1 MIYNLLTF
9 KKRDMYES
17 TEDGVG
23 RETDVDTLRL
33 NNNHF
38 LLTLKSLLESTFP
51 IGVVGGK
58 YEDSDRK
65 RV

>member
-1 MIYNLLTF
+1 
-9 KKRDMYES
+9 MYES